1 MTSPGAGEHGI
12 AIRDDADVD
21 TTVLAEYERTR
32 RELLRRGLAVGSTA
46 LAASSV
52 PLLLHVRNAFGQAMG
67 DVQVVKAAIGLEQV
81 AVFAYGAALGSG
93 KLDAKTTQVARLFK
107 SHEEAHRDALTSAL
121 QSLGGGS
128 PPVAPASARASSLLR
143 PLLKVRSQKDIALYA
158 IELESVFVAAY
169 HDAHRKLKDAHLLK
183 TGAQIMANEGQHLV
197 VLRTAVKRPPVP
209 DAFEIGRA
217 RL

>member
-1 MTSPGAGEHGI
+1 MTSQRTREQGI

-21 TTVLAEYERTR
+21 TSVLAEYERTR
-32 RELLRRGLAVGSTA
+32 RDLLRRGFAVGSTA

-52 PLLLHVRNAFGQAMG
+52 PLLLHARNAFGQAMG
-67 DVQVVKAAIGLEQV
+67 DAQVVKAAIGLEQV
-81 AVFAYGAALGSG
+81 AVFAYDAALKSG
-93 KLDAKTTQVARLFK
+93 KLDGKTTQVARLFK
-107 SHEEAHRDALTSAL
+107 THEEAHRDGLISAL

-128 PPVAPASARASSLLR
+128 PPTPPASLRANSLLR
-143 PLLKVRSQKDIALYA
+143 PLLKVRNQKEIALYT
-158 IELESVFVAAY
+158 IELESVAVAAY
-169 HDAHRKLKDAHLLK
+169 HDANRKLKDARLLK

-209 DAFEIGRA
+209 DAFEVGRA